1 MPLPSLGAEP
11 EAWLSLDLIPGLAGE
26 RVRALLGKFGA
37 PSAVLAQSASSI
49 AVALNGAGL
58 GRNSQKIAEAI
69 AAGPDVERLNA
80 SLAWLEGESNHL
92 LTLAD
97 SDYPSALLEIAD
109 PPPLLYLKGDRKLL
123 GRPGIAVVGS
133 RNATPVG
140 LQNAEAFSRSL
151 SQSGLTIISGMALGI
166 DAAAHRG
173 GLDGGASSVA
183 VVGTGLDLVYPARN
197 KTLAKE
203 LVEKGLIISEFS
215 LGTPAL
221 ATNFPRRNRII
232 SGLSRGVLVVEAAL
246 ASGSLITARQAAEQG
261 REVFAIPGSIHSPFS
276 KGCHQLIKQGA
287 KLVDEANDILVELQ
301 WRTATS
307 KAAALPASSDGLQ
320 TVEEATEDPILTAM
334 GYDPVSIDALVERVE
349 FAADQVMARL
359 TELEIDGV
367 IAPLPGGRY
376 QRLAN

>member
-1 MPLPSLGAEP
+1 MPLPSSGAEP

-37 PSAVLAQSASSI
+37 PSTVLVQNVSSI
-49 AVALNGAGL
+49 VAALNSAGL

-69 AAGPDVERLNA
+69 VAGPEAEKLNA
-80 SLAWLEGESNHL
+80 ALAWLASESNHL

-97 SDYPSALLEIAD
+97 GDYPAALLEIAD
-109 PPPLLYLKGDRKLL
+109 PPPLLYLKGDRGLL

-173 GLDGGASSVA
+173 GLDGGASSIA

-197 KTLAKE
+197 KTLARE

-307 KAAALPASSDGLQ
+307 KAGTAPASSDDLQ
-320 TVEEATEDPILTAM
+320 TTGETSEDPILTAM

-349 FAADQVMARL
+349 FAADQVVARL

-376 QRLAN
+376 QRLAH